1 MKLAEKLKRPRSP
14 KTIAAVLIAGF
25 LAFAPPGTLIAC
37 AALAVAL
44 FGYCTGSG
52 EKKDAAPQTRKEAQT
67 QEQQQPR
74 PSPTPSPTPASPR

>member
-1 MKLAEKLKRPRSP
+1 M
-14 KTIAAVLIAGF
+14 LIAGF

-52 EKKDAAPQTRKEAQT
+52 GKKDAAPQTQQAVETKV
-67 QEQQQPR
+67 QEQQGRQQTP
-74 PSPTPSPTPASPR
+74 PPTPSPTPSVTPTPSR

>member
-1 MKLAEKLKRPRSP
+1 MKRPRRP
-14 KTIAAVLIAGF
+14 KTIAAMLIAGF

-52 EKKDAAPQTRKEAQT
+52 DKKDAAPQTQTEKTEKAAQT
-67 QEQQQPR
+67 LEQQQPR
-74 PSPTPSPTPASPR
+74 PSPTPSPTPAPLR